1 LVGQKNKQKDSIML
15 LNKYLNLN
23 EYNKFRQK
31 MALMDTVVNEDLYRF
46 YHECDQA
53 PYDYYNADY
62 LVSPDNS
69 EHREYFS
76 KVKPLVVEL
85 YDLWYPR
92 LVDTIIE
99 DERDLHN
106 LKLIGKNINDAKDM
120 VELVW
125 GAMQLRGAV
134 SAYLKYLRCA

>member
-1 LVGQKNKQKDSIML
+1 VGQKKQKDSIML
-15 LNKYLNLN
+15 LIKHLNLS

-31 MALMDTVVNEDLYRF
+31 MALMETVVIEDLYRF
-46 YHECDQA
+46 YHGCDQA

-62 LVSPDNS
+62 LVSPESS
-69 EHREYFS
+69 EHSEYFS

-125 GAMQLRGAV
+125 GAMQLRSVV
-134 SAYLKYLRCA
+134 SAYLGHLRSA

>member
-1 LVGQKNKQKDSIML
+1 MQW
-15 LNKYLNLN
+15 NL
-23 EYNKFRQK
+23 YCIIR
-31 MALMDTVVNEDLYRF
+31 
-46 YHECDQA
+46 
-53 PYDYYNADY
+53 
-62 LVSPDNS
+62 
-69 EHREYFS
+69 
-76 KVKPLVVEL
+76 VEL

-125 GAMQLRGAV
+125 GAMQLRSAV
-134 SAYLKYLRCA
+134 SAYLKHLRCA